1 MTRNVNSQGSLNAYM
16 ISPVEIEAGDRYAY
30 KLVAVIDEH
39 FWTVFKGLSDWTD
52 QDVADG
58 GDSVSEEV
66 ATALFPSLSYDRTY
80 YR

>member
-1 MTRNVNSQGSLNAYM
+1 MSRIINSQGSLNAYV
-16 ISPVEIEAGDRYAY
+16 ISPIEVMLGDRYAY

-52 QDVADG
+52 EDVADR
-58 GDSVSEEV
+58 GDAVSEEL
-66 ATALFPSLSYDRTY
+66 ARELFPSLGYDRVY